1 MRGTK
6 RSSAMLL
13 QANDYDLMTPE
24 PQTNEESCEKTGLP
38 CFLNLV
44 VSQCVKLVAVNLLFL
59 IGCIPIVT
67 IPLSLYAMNQV
78 IHRMIRGEPV
88 KCFQSYRKLFRYDWK
103 RGISPFC

>member
-1 MRGTK
+1 
-6 RSSAMLL
+6 MLL
-13 QANDYDLMTPE
+13 QDNDYDLMTPE

-67 IPLSLYAMNQV
+67 IPLSLFAMNRV
-78 IHRMIRGEPV
+78 IRRMVRGEPV